1 MNVSIRSYLA
11 AGIAAAT
18 ASAIVASPI
27 QPTPALV
34 TAAHSFTLSAAVQP
48 LIAPIQSA
56 AAALGAASETAQPR
70 AAATASAT
78 AAPTFPVWTPPSING
93 QSIGNAIINI
103 YNAVEPWF
111 QWGWEVVAWAASW
124 VVGALAQQINIIYDA
139 VEPSIGAV
147 VYSFAYLL
155 DGEFSLIGP
164 TLINGLQTSVN
175 NLIQGEIAW
184 VLSFF
189 PPLPPI
195 GSALA
200 AAASPAAAATALA
213 ATAVE
218 ATPEATGHFARG
230 ASTNSLPADTETAA
244 TADEAPADEA
254 PADEAT
260 ADEATPAAP
269 AGTDLAGAVP
279 PAVTNEAQSPA
290 SQDGTPDPDSAGPGA
305 VSGPDSAEAT
315 SADAAPRSTTT
326 GSRAPHRATG
336 SSGKSIGTPAAK
348 SARTDRAAARR
359 H

>member
-1 MNVSIRSYLA
+1 MDVSIRAYLA

-18 ASAIVASPI
+18 ASAIVVSPI

-48 LIAPIQSA
+48 LIVPIQSA
-56 AAALGAASETAQPR
+56 AATLGAASETTQPR

-78 AAPTFPVWTPPSING
+78 AAPTFPDWTPPSING

-124 VVGALAQQINIIYDA
+124 VVGALAQQINIIYNA
-139 VEPSIGAV
+139 VEPAIGAV

-155 DGEFSLIGP
+155 DGELSLIGP
-164 TLINGLQTSVN
+164 TLINGLQSSVN
-175 NLIQGEIAW
+175 NLIQGEVAW

-200 AAASPAAAATALA
+200 AATPPAAAATTL
-213 ATAVE
+213 TADAIE
-218 ATPEATGHFARG
+218 ATPEATGHFARR
-230 ASTNSLPADTETAA
+230 ASTDRLPAEAGTT
-244 TADEAPADEA
+244 TTTDEAASVASSDR
-254 PADEAT
+254 
-260 ADEATPAAP
+260 
-269 AGTDLAGAVP
+269 DLAE
-279 PAVTNEAQSPA
+279 AVTGDTPSLA
-290 SQDGTPDPDSAGPGA
+290 SQDGTPNPDAAGPGTL
-305 VSGPDSAEAT
+305 SNPDSAEAT
-315 SADAAPRSTTT
+315 STDTAPTRTA
-326 GSRAPHRATG
+326 GSRAPHRASG
-336 SSGKSIGTPAAK
+336 SSGKSVGTPAAK
-348 SARTDRAAARR
+348 SARADRNAARR

>member
-1 MNVSIRSYLA
+1 MDVSIRSYLA

-18 ASAIVASPI
+18 ASAIVALPI
-27 QPTPALV
+27 QPTPAPV

-56 AAALGAASETAQPR
+56 AAALGAAPETTQPR

-78 AAPTFPVWTPPSING
+78 AAPTFPDWTPPSING

-155 DGEFSLIGP
+155 DGELSLIGP
-164 TLINGLQTSVN
+164 TLINGVQTSVN

-195 GSALA
+195 GAALSA
-200 AAASPAAAATALA
+200 AAAPAAAATALTA
-213 ATAVE
+213 APAE
-218 ATPEATGHFARG
+218 ATPETTGHFARG
-230 ASTNSLPADTETAA
+230 ASTDHLPTEAGTTA
-244 TADEAPADEA
+244 TTDEAASVTSSE
-254 PADEAT
+254 
-260 ADEATPAAP
+260 
-269 AGTDLAGAVP
+269 TDLVEAVP
-279 PAVTNEAQSPA
+279 PAVIDDAPA
-290 SQDGTPDPDSAGPGA
+290 PAPAADTPDPDAAGSTAGPGA
-305 VSGPDSAEAT
+305 LPSPDSTEPT
-315 SADAAPRSTTT
+315 STETAPTRAA
-326 GSRAPHRATG
+326 GSRAPHKAAG
-336 SSGKSIGTPAAK
+336 SSGKSVGTPAAK
-348 SARTDRAAARR
+348 SARGDRTAARR

>member
-1 MNVSIRSYLA
+1 MPALAGTKTGVVMDVSIRSYLA

-18 ASAIVASPI
+18 ASAVVALPI
-27 QPTPALV
+27 QPTPTLV
-34 TAAHSFTLSAAVQP
+34 KAAHSFTLSAAVQP

-56 AAALGAASETAQPR
+56 AAAIGVAPETTQPR

-78 AAPTFPVWTPPSING
+78 AAPTFPDWTPPSING

-155 DGEFSLIGP
+155 DGEFPLIGP
-164 TLINGLQTSVN
+164 TLIGGVQSSVY
-175 NLIQGEIAW
+175 NLVQGEIAW

-195 GSALA
+195 GAALSA
-200 AAASPAAAATALA
+200 AAAPAAAATALTA
-213 ATAVE
+213 ATTE
-218 ATPEATGHFARG
+218 ASPETTGHFARG
-230 ASTNSLPADTETAA
+230 AATAHLQAEAGTAA
-244 TADEAPADEA
+244 ADEDASVTSSETDLVEA
-254 PADEAT
+254 
-260 ADEATPAAP
+260 ATPAVDADAP
-269 AGTDLAGAVP
+269 
-279 PAVTNEAQSPA
+279 SPA
-290 SQDGTPDPDSAGPGA
+290 SQADTPDPAAADSPAGPSA
-305 VSGPDSAEAT
+305 LSSPDSTEAT
-315 SADAAPRSTTT
+315 STETAPSRPA
-326 GSRAPHRATG
+326 GSRAPHKSVR
-336 SSGKSIGTPAAK
+336 SPGKSVGAPASK
-348 SARTDRAAARR
+348 SARGDRTAARR